1 MTEEKME
8 EELRDQE
15 LLLDSQVSLY
25 LLKNSQVSIQKFK
38 ILKYTFNWF
47 LSKV

>member
-38 ILKYTFNWF
+38 I
-47 LSKV
+47 